1 MFWPGYAVGI
11 VTLSLLN
18 AGLAHAYGRS
28 RSLTFIASLIF
39 GPLATAVLVVLGK
52 RSP

>member
-18 AGLAHAYGRS
+18 AGLAHAFGRS
-28 RSLTFIASLIF
+28 RSVTFILSLLF
-39 GPLATAVLVVLGK
+39 GPLATAVLVAMGK
-52 RSP
+52 KS